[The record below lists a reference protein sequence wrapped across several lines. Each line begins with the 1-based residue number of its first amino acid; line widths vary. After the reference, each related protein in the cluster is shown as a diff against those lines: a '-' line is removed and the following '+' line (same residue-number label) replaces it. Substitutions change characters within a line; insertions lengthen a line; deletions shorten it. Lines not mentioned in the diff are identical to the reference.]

1 MSIKTLAQSQDIS
14 AQITKL
20 VLGVFALTAL
30 AQIKFYLPL
39 SPVPVTGQTFGVAL
53 LSLILGRKLAV
64 GSVASYIA
72 LGFAGAPIFAGFQ
85 VGLLGPTVG
94 YLAGMLVASFVVGGL
109 SDRGFNKSFSKALT
123 ATYAGSACVFTFGLL
138 GLSFF
143 VPNNELLFLGLFPF
157 LAGDLVKNLA
167 AATIATKFFKS

>member
-1 MSIKTLAQSQDIS
+1 MSIKTLAQSQDLS
-14 AQITKL
+14 TQLTKL
-20 VLGVFALTAL
+20 VLGVFALSAL

-53 LSLILGRKLAV
+53 LALVMGRKLAV
-64 GSVASYIA
+64 GTIASYIA
-72 LGFAGAPIFAGFQ
+72 LGFAGLPIFAGFK
-85 VGLLGPTVG
+85 VGLIGPSVG
-94 YLAGMLVASFVVGGL
+94 YLLGMLVASYVVGGL

-123 ATYAGSACVFTFGLL
+123 ATYAGSACVFTFGLI

-143 VPNNELLFLGLFPF
+143 VPTKDLLILGLFPF
-157 LAGDLVKNLA
+157 LAGDLVKNLI